1 MSRLLN
7 NYKENI
13 VNNLTKKFGYKNIMQ
28 CPKLTKVVI
37 NIGLGE
43 SKDNPKS
50 VEIAVNELSLLAGQK
65 AVITKAK
72 KSISNFK
79 LREGMS
85 IGCMVT
91 LRGKK
96 MYDFFDRLVNIA
108 MPRIRDF
115 QGINYN
121 SFDKNGNY
129 NLGIKEQYIFPEI
142 DLDKSDK
149 SRGMNITFVT
159 STKNIEESRDML
171 LQMGMPFKKK
181 K

>member
-28 CPKLTKVVI
+28 CPKLTKIVI

-121 SFDKNGNY
+121 SFDTNGNY
-129 NLGIKEQYIFPEI
+129 NLGVKEQYIFPEI

>member
-28 CPKLTKVVI
+28 CPKLTKIVI

-43 SKDNPKS
+43 AKDNPKS
-50 VEIAVNELSLLAGQK
+50 VEIAVNELSLLSGQK

-72 KSISNFK
+72 KSISNIK

-96 MYDFFDRLVNIA
+96 MYEFFDRLVNIA

>member
-28 CPKLTKVVI
+28 CPKLTKIVI

-43 SKDNPKS
+43 AKDNPKS
-50 VEIAVNELSLLAGQK
+50 VEIAVNELSLLSGQK

-96 MYDFFDRLVNIA
+96 MYEFFDRLVNIA